1 MKLTKDLVD
10 GIKRHREVS
19 LFGSEGTVYLY
30 QDFALKQYHDFYQ
43 DYLETLKDMK
53 SKIDELKNEYDVNTP
68 RILDCAEL
76 PCKSQILAYILME
89 RANGTAVYET
99 SYDFLRKIYRG
110 YQIEDSNIMIA
121 KYTKY
126 MSEMLAEG
134 KQEHFDKFVHD
145 MFSIEKSPFIKVDAF
160 GRNYNY
166 DEKTGFTLLDLTVLK
181 HEKPEIDI
189 ATQTKYVCRNSL
201 AYIDQL
207 SYGMLKKN
215 RERQISCLKE
225 VIKKTYRAAKNNL
238 PEQHVRDYFQSRID
252 KNKHR

>member
-1 MKLTKDLVD
+1 MKLTKELIDE
-10 GIKRHREVS
+10 IKRHREVS

-30 QDFALKQYHDFYQ
+30 QEIALKQYHDFYQ
-43 DYLETLKDMK
+43 NYLTTLNNMK
-53 SKIDELKNEYDVNTP
+53 VRIDELKDQYDVSTP
-68 RILDCAEL
+68 RIIDCAEL
-76 PCKSQILAYILME
+76 PCKSQVLAYILME
-89 RANGTAVYET
+89 RAKGTAVYET

-126 MSEMLAEG
+126 MSEMLADG

-145 MFSIEKSPFIKVDAF
+145 IYAIEKSPFVKVDAF

-166 DEKTGFTLLDLTVLK
+166 DDKTGFSVLDLTVLK
-181 HEKPEIDI
+181 NEKPETDI

-207 SYGMLKKN
+207 SFGMLKKN
-215 RERQISCLKE
+215 RDRQVSCLKE

-238 PEQHVRDYFQSRID
+238 PTQHVRDYFQSRID
-252 KNKHR
+252 HRQK